1 MTPTPERLTLPR
13 VLDYDTAEQMN
24 GQRVPALVPT
34 LPTGRT
40 GAYVVHDADT
50 GAPVLAVFPLE
61 QAAAFRRAVLQIEIA
76 SVGRANN
83 YASRSRTFGY
93 RPRRATHFRESC
105 GITSLAN
112 EQPGIERLLEAYA
125 DQFSGML
132 DVIDPTIAPADT
144 ARLAEVRTEWR
155 FGEAKLWTSGVVND
169 TAQLPYHRDRFNFS
183 TWSAMPVVR
192 RGVRGGHLHLP
203 EYDAVLPCADSTV
216 ILFPGERLLHG
227 VTPLERVK
235 AGEGYRISV
244 VYYALKGMKTC
255 LEYAQELAQGAVAR
269 TAREADMAARL
280 AAGDTA
286 IPGSLENPHK
296 GKAHRAGGARENST
310 WSKPI

>member
-1 MTPTPERLTLPR
+1 MTTPLPEIIRLPR
-13 VLDYDTAEQMN
+13 VMDFDTAEKLT
-24 GQRVPALVPT
+24 GKRVPSMPPN

-40 GAYVVHDADT
+40 QPYIVHDADT
-50 GAPVLAVFPLE
+50 QEPVLAVFPLAD
-61 QAAAFRRAVLQIEIA
+61 AAAFRRAVLQIEIA

-93 RPRRATHFRESC
+93 RPRRVTHFRESC

-112 EQPGIERLLEAYA
+112 DRPDIERLLEAYA
-125 DQFSGML
+125 GQFTEML
-132 DVIDPTIAPADT
+132 HIIDPAIVPTDQATIAA
-144 ARLAEVRTEWR
+144 VRPEWR

-203 EYDAVLPCADSTV
+203 EYDVVLPCADSTV

-227 VTPLERVK
+227 VTPLERLRG
-235 AGEGYRISV
+235 GEGYRISV

-255 LEYAQELAQGAVAR
+255 LEYAQELAQGTIAR
-269 TAREADMAARL
+269 TARETDMAQRL
-280 AAGDTA
+280 AAGDTG
-286 IPGSLENPHK
+286 IK
-296 GKAHRAGGARENST
+296 R
-310 WSKPI
+310 